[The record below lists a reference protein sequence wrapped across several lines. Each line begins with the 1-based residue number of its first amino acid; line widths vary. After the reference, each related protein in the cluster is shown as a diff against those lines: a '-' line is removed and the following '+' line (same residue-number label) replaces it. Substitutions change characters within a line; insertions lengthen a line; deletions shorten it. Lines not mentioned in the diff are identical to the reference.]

1 MIHPTALVD
10 PAARLGEGVEV
21 GPFTI
26 VHAGVE
32 LGDGSVVGSHCE
44 LGHPAAAGDVGPLR
58 VGPGALIRS
67 HTVMYAGSTFGPG
80 LQTGHQ
86 VTIREGVEAAEDLRV
101 GTLGDLQGDAT
112 FGRHVRLH
120 SNVNIGRGS
129 RIDEFVWIFPYVV
142 LTNDPHPPSDNF
154 HVGVTIER
162 FAVVATSSV
171 VFPGVRIGEGS
182 LVAAQTLVRE
192 DVPPEMIYSG
202 NPGKVRA
209 PVKRLLLSDR
219 SGPAYPWRRHFHRGY
234 PDEVVQGWIAEFSKT
249 NS

>member
-1 MIHPTALVD
+1 VIHPTALVD

-101 GTLGDLQGDAT
+101 GTLG
-112 FGRHVRLH
+112 
-120 SNVNIGRGS
+120 
-129 RIDEFVWIFPYVV
+129 V
-142 LTNDPHPPSDNF
+142 LTNDPHPPSDGF
-154 HVGVTIER
+154 HAGVTIER
-162 FAVVATSSV
+162 YAVVATSSV

-209 PVKRLLLSDR
+209 PAKRLLLTDR

-234 PDEVVQGWIAEFSKT
+234 PDDVVQGWIAEFTKT
-249 NS
+249 GS

>member
-1 MIHPTALVD
+1 MIHPTAIID

-21 GPFTI
+21 GPFSI
-26 VHAGVE
+26 VHADVE

-58 VGPGALIRS
+58 IGSGALIRS
-67 HTVMYAGSTFGPG
+67 HNVVYAGSTFGDG

-86 VTIREGVEAAEDLRV
+86 VTIREGIEAAEGLRV

-129 RIDEFVWIFPYVV
+129 RIAEFVWIFPYVV
-142 LTNDPHPPSDNF
+142 LTNDPHPPSDGF
-154 HVGVTIER
+154 HAGVTIER

-171 VFPGVRIGEGS
+171 VFPGVTIGEGS
-182 LVAAQTLVRE
+182 LVGAQSLVRD
-192 DVPPEMIYSG
+192 DVPPGMIYSG
-202 NPGKVRA
+202 NPGKVLA
-209 PVKRLLLSDR
+209 PAKRLLLSDR

-234 PDEVVQGWIAEFSKT
+234 PDDVVQGWIAEFAKPGS
-249 NS
+249 